1 MNIEKIYE
9 NIDKMTEKEFKK
21 YIKAIDPEEAKAF
34 KEDLFENEG
43 LDKFLDIRK
52 TMRCMQIA
60 DLAERD

>member
-34 KEDLFENEG
+34 KEDLFKNKG
-43 LDKFLDIRK
+43 LDRFLDIRK

-60 DLAERD
+60 DLADRD